1 MMIEQLKKRFPEL
14 KIQAMV
20 RGKEVLN
27 DATVEDAVY
36 CGLDCVAE
44 ILTNGEAVAGLI
56 YDMLP
61 EASRRAVDEAD
72 VILAKGQGNYE
83 TMSGMKRKVFYEFL
97 CKCDL
102 FVTRFAVP
110 RLTGMFIAEE

>member
-1 MMIEQLKKRFPEL
+1 
-14 KIQAMV
+14 MV

-36 CGLDCVAE
+36 SGLANLADIVD
-44 ILTNGEAVAGLI
+44 NGEAIAGTI
-56 YDMLP
+56 YDMIP
-61 EASRRAVDEAD
+61 EKSKAVMDKAD

-83 TMSGMKRKVFYEFL
+83 SMSGQGRHIFYTLL

-102 FVTRFAVP
+102 FTDRFHVP
-110 RLTGMFIAEE
+110 MLTGVFVEERE